1 MSQEEVET
9 NVDLNGGSSTG
20 STSTILRD
28 SDNTNPKNDSQAK
41 QVPKKGKKQQPNP
54 ARSAAAKK
62 AAAARKAKEDRLAQ
76 LEERISF
83 FDNLYQ
89 QAEAEVGAAG
99 AQEPE
104 EQEEQAEPAR
114 PGDPGYHPGVGDVE
128 TTEEILDSSAHSGDM
143 DDSGGGFSAPV
154 TPQRRRVTGRRS
166 GGAFN
171 RRLYD
176 KLDAAQGVV
185 MSARGKVP
193 ARKRIGSFY
202 TKVHRGMSEE
212 ELARFAIGS
221 IRQNQYA

>member
-1 MSQEEVET
+1 MSQEEVADT
-9 NVDLNGGSSTG
+9 NVDNNGSSSTG
-20 STSTILRD
+20 GD
-28 SDNTNPKNDSQAK
+28 SSVLGDTGNANTASSSQAK
-41 QVPKKGKKQQPNP
+41 QVPKKGSKKQTSA

-62 AAAARKAKEDRLAQ
+62 AAAARKAKDDRLAQ
-76 LEERISF
+76 LEERVAF

-89 QAEAEVGAAG
+89 QAEAEVGQAG

-104 EQEEQAEPAR
+104 EETEPSR

-128 TTEEILDSSAHSGDM
+128 TTEDILDAGANHGDM
-143 DDSGGGFSAPV
+143 DDSGGAASAPAV
-154 TPQRRRVTGRRS
+154 PQRRRFTGRRS

-185 MSARGKVP
+185 MSARGKVGS
-193 ARKRIGSFY
+193 RKRIGSLF